1 MQAPRPAATKYITNW
16 LGAQVECLADIG
28 VPAQFI
34 CMMAS
39 KAAGIMARTP
49 EQLRAVAD
57 YVRGRGFEGSPP
69 PSAVDAN
76 LGSVACWG
84 CKEMQALHRIKVPRR
99 PEQAR
104 RWPRCWKTSRGC
116 CCSRLRRTGRCW
128 RMVAQGQRC
137 GVDTA
142 VVHV

>member
-39 KAAGIMARTP
+39 KAPGIMARTP

-69 PSAVDAN
+69 PSAVDAIWEVWHAGVVRRCRLCIESKS
-76 LGSVACWG
+76 LG
-84 CKEMQALHRIKVPRR
+84 VPSRR
-99 PEQAR
+99 GAGHGVGR
-104 RWPRCWKTSRGC
+104 RAEAAAVHAFGGREGAGEWSRK
-116 CCSRLRRTGRCW
+116 GR
-128 RMVAQGQRC
+128 
-137 GVDTA
+137 GV
-142 VVHV
+142 V